1 MRRTFALALLVLGL
15 LAAAAG
21 PAGAASGSD
30 YLRSRLTRSGGIVE
44 SGSSTPSVSLT
55 QWSVMG
61 LTASGRRPWLMRVTG
76 GHTPAYFLA
85 HRAGRWATAYEL
97 ARGVL
102 AAVALNRD
110 PRQFGGRNL
119 VRALRRKIDGTS
131 GRIGRYSNS
140 TYWGVIALR
149 AARAQIPQASVAYI
163 RHRQW
168 ANGGY
173 GWAPGV
179 GPDSNDTAAA
189 IMALRV
195 AGVPCSWK
203 AVNHGYDFLHSLQ
216 RSDNGYALYPS
227 SGSDSQST
235 SWAIQARIK
244 CGLPNTGALAY
255 LAARQLPSG
264 AFNYQAGRTIT
275 PAWVTSQVLP
285 ATNGRSYPIRP

>member
-1 MRRTFALALLVLGL
+1 MRSMTALTLVTLALM
-15 LAAAAG
+15 AAGAG
-21 PAGAASGSD
+21 PADAASGSS
-30 YLRSRLTRSGGIVE
+30 YLTSRLSRSGGFVE
-44 SGSSTPSVSLT
+44 AGSGQPSVTLT

-61 LTASGRRPWLMRVTG
+61 LTAAGRQPWNMKRTG
-76 GHTPAYFLA
+76 GHTPGYFLA
-85 HRAGRWATAYEL
+85 QRANRWTSAYDL
-97 ARGVL
+97 ARGIL
-102 AAVALNRD
+102 AAVALNRN
-110 PRQFGGRNL
+110 PYSFGGRNM
-119 VRALRRKIDGTS
+119 VRALRRTIATS

-149 AARAQIPQASVAYI
+149 AAGATVPQASVNYI

-195 AGVPCSWK
+195 SGVRCSWT
-203 AVNHGYDFLHSLQ
+203 AVNRGYDFLTSLQ
-216 RSDNGYALYPS
+216 RSDNGYALYAS

-235 SWAIQARIK
+235 SWAIQARSK
-244 CGLPNTGALAY
+244 CGLPNAGALSY
-255 LAARQLPSG
+255 LAARQRPNG
-264 AFNYQAGRTIT
+264 AYNYQQGRTIT
-275 PAWVTSQVLP
+275 PAWVTAQVLP